1 MVKGKPLY
9 AIQTFDLTR
18 YYGRTLAVDHL
29 NLNIE
34 KGMLFG
40 FLGPNGAGKTTTIKM
55 LSCILRPTEGSA
67 QVAGID
73 ILEAPLQVKRL
84 IGYAPE
90 YPVLYEKL
98 TAREFLD
105 MMALL
110 HGIPDGERE
119 ERVKEMLELFDLER
133 EANQPLGSFSKG
145 MKRKVNL
152 AAAIIHRPQVVFLD
166 EPTMGLDA
174 RSARL
179 VKDVML
185 ELCRKGGTIFMST
198 HVMEIA
204 EKICEKI
211 AIINQGVVVAEGT
224 MEELRSRVHEK
235 TLEEIFLAVTG
246 GPEVK
251 ELARYL

>member
-1 MVKGKPLY
+1 LY
-9 AIQTFDLTR
+9 AIQTFNLTR

-29 NLNIE
+29 NLNVE
-34 KGMLFG
+34 KGVLFG

-67 QVAGID
+67 RVAGID
-73 ILEAPLQVKRL
+73 IIETPLEVKRL

-90 YPVLYEKL
+90 YPVLYERL

-133 EANQPLGSFSKG
+133 DANQPLGGFSKG

-152 AAAIIHRPQVVFLD
+152 AAAIIHRPQIVFLD

-179 VKDVML
+179 IKDIMM
-185 ELCRKGGTIFMST
+185 ELCHKGGTVFMST

-211 AIINQGVVVAEGT
+211 AIINQGRVVAEGT
-224 MEELRSRVHEK
+224 MEELQSRVHEK